1 MASHI
6 ALQQVSIAAHK
17 SQYGI
22 RIFLVRSNANFRKF
36 HIFQW
41 YRL

>member
-22 RIFLVRSNANFRKF
+22 AIFLSKRAVEI
-36 HIFQW
+36 HIYQLFQ
-41 YRL
+41 

>member
-22 RIFLVRSNANFRKF
+22 RIFLACGSADIGNF
-36 HIFQW
+36 HIFQT
-41 YRL
+41 LML